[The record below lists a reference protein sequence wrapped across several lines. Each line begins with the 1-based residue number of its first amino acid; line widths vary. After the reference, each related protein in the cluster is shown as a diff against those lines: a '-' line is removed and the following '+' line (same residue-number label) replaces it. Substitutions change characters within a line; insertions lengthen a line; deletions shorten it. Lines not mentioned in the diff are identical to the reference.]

1 MLGTE
6 VQVPGKAVGA
16 GLSAGAAEE
25 LGLSP
30 GTPVATGI
38 IDAHAGGVGKIIH
51 LMCIFIIHFCTCT
64 CTCALS
70 RIKIE
75 LAQ

>member
-30 GTPVATGI
+30 GIPVATGI
-38 IDAHAGGVGKIIH
+38 IDAHAGGVGKIYTR
-51 LMCIFIIHFCTCT
+51 CVYNYNT

-75 LAQ
+75 LKQ

>member
-16 GLSAGAAEE
+16 GLSVGAAEE

-38 IDAHAGGVGKIIH
+38 IDAHAGGVGKYTLDVYIIIIH
-51 LMCIFIIHFCTCT
+51 VHVHCL
-64 CTCALS
+64 
-70 RIKIE
+70 E
-75 LAQ
+75 

>member
-6 VQVPGKAVGA
+6 VQAPGKAVGA

-38 IDAHAGGVGKIIH
+38 IDAHAGGVGKIYTW
-51 LMCIFIIHFCTCT
+51 CV
-64 CTCALS
+64 
-70 RIKIE
+70 
-75 LAQ
+75 